1 MQNKQLYTIKKKASV
16 PLVQISEN
24 NKMKIISVSEE
35 PAAIVSI
42 AIPYSIN
49 HHSNDHGVHVNLM
62 ISCINKY

>member
-16 PLVQISEN
+16 PLVQRSEN
-24 NKMKIISVSEE
+24 NKMKISVSEE